1 MDYSDVLSISD
12 PRRRLEAIRAR
23 SGEHQKD
30 FLKRPPVRAIW
41 SFDLVSFPFL
51 SDITFWRANFAKAH
65 PFRSPGVLKP
75 VAAYVDY
82 RMYLVEDA
90 SGTRVLFNPLVVDV
104 SRIGVY
110 AFLAERFL
118 VHEPVEK
125 HLASAG
131 LAPGD
136 VDVVALD
143 HLHLQ
148 DLAALRRLF
157 PKASFRVQERE
168 LEWARAL

>member
-1 MDYSDVLSISD
+1 MDYGDVWAIENPARRIEAL
-12 PRRRLEAIRAR
+12 RRRSE
-23 SGEHQKD
+23 EHHRD

-104 SRIGVY
+104 SRTGV
-110 AFLAERFL
+110 
-118 VHEPVEK
+118 
-125 HLASAG
+125 
-131 LAPGD
+131 
-136 VDVVALD
+136 
-143 HLHLQ
+143 
-148 DLAALRRLF
+148 
-157 PKASFRVQERE
+157 
-168 LEWARAL
+168 